1 MSTEVQFSYFHTANS
16 APTPIENPGYAN
28 VAGGVCVADPTERTS
43 GAIES
48 IAIMFAVV
56 LIVLVTA
63 LINWSK
69 DLQFR
74 GLQQQLDKQL
84 KCLVVR
90 RGDMRQVPSTDVVV
104 GDICI
109 IQYGNAP

>member
-1 MSTEVQFSYFHTANS
+1 M
-16 APTPIENPGYAN
+16 
-28 VAGGVCVADPTERTS
+28 
-43 GAIES
+43 
-48 IAIMFAVV
+48 IAVF

-74 GLQQQLDKQL
+74 GLQQHLDRQL

-90 RGDMRQVPSTDVVV
+90 SGNIRQVPSSDVVV
-104 GDICI
+104 GDVCI
-109 IQYGNAP
+109 IKYGTT